1 MNIKIQKSKAF
12 TLVEILTVV
21 FLGALIILAA
31 YTAYLISY
39 KSYQRN
45 SQSAE
50 LTQNGRIALERITRD
65 LRQAVELVTVLP
77 EDPGVGTPPAEIKFQ
92 DGHDYWPTTGNI
104 QYITYYLSGTDLYRK
119 VSHFAFPSQPAEWV
133 LWSTT
138 GSEGTLPTEYIDLN
152 QIKAQNISQLQF
164 WGEDV
169 IIISFKVSNGTST
182 YSFETKVLG
191 RNIQ

>member
-1 MNIKIQKSKAF
+1 MRNIKEKSNAF

-39 KSYQRN
+39 KSYHRN

-50 LTQNGRIALERITRD
+50 LTQNGRIALERMTRD

-77 EDPGVGTPPAEIKFQ
+77 ENPGVGAPPAEIKFQ
-92 DGHDYWPTTGNI
+92 DGHDYWPTTGKI

-119 VSHFAFPSQPAEWV
+119 VSHYAFPSYPDDWV

-138 GSEGTLPTEYIDLN
+138 GSEGTLPTEYTDLN

-169 IIISFKVSNGTST
+169 IIISFDVSDGTST